1 MPEGPNLNLDG
12 GSSRHPNLE
21 LARRFAGKPVLVTG
35 GAGFIGSH
43 LCRTLVAG
51 GAEVR
56 VLDDLSTGN
65 RAALPPVVQ
74 FIEGDVADESAVR
87 RAAAGC
93 THLFHLAALVS
104 VPLSIEQP
112 DLCFRT
118 NMTGT
123 EVLLRVAVREGVQ
136 SVVHAS
142 SASVYGPRPM
152 LPSSEDDA
160 IDCASP
166 YAATKA
172 AGESLIQAFARAY
185 GLHATSLR
193 LFNVFGPGQ
202 DPKGAYSA
210 AISAFVAA
218 ARERRAATVYGDG
231 TQTRDFVPIAEVVQA
246 FLRAAD
252 AGPRAAGEV
261 FNVGLGERVTL
272 LEVIEIIGRAAGF
285 AQRPAFAPRRA
296 GDVDHSWADLTKI
309 RKVLGYAPTTRLEPA
324 LESFVRHEC
333 GLAAL
338 GERRA

>member
-1 MPEGPNLNLDG
+1 MPACPNLD
-12 GSSRHPNLE
+12 
-21 LARRFAGKPVLVTG
+21 LARNFAGKPVLVTG
-35 GAGFIGSH
+35 GAGFIGGH
-43 LCRTLVAG
+43 LCRTLVGG

-56 VLDDLSTGN
+56 VLDDFSSG
-65 RAALPPVVQ
+65 RRGALPATVEVV
-74 FIEGDVADESAVR
+74 EGDVADQCAVR
-87 RAAAGC
+87 KAAAGC
-93 THLFHLAALVS
+93 THIFHLAALVS

-112 DLCFRT
+112 ELCFRT

-123 EVLLRVAVREGVQ
+123 EVVLRVAVREGVQ

-210 AISAFVAA
+210 AISAFVDA
-218 ARERRAATVYGDG
+218 ARARRAPTVYGEG
-231 TQTRDFVPIAEVVQA
+231 TQTRDFVPISEVVQA

-252 AGPRAAGEV
+252 AGPRASGEV
-261 FNVGLGERVTL
+261 FNVGLGERVTI
-272 LEVIEIIGRAAGF
+272 LEVIEMIGAAAGF
-285 AQRPAFAPRRA
+285 TTPPHFAPRRA

-309 RKVLGYAPTTRLEPA
+309 RRVLGYEPTTALAPA
-324 LESFVRHEC
+324 LGAFVRGEC
-333 GLAAL
+333 DAS
-338 GERRA
+338 RVR

>member
-1 MPEGPNLNLDG
+1 MSACPNHD
-12 GSSRHPNLE
+12 
-21 LARRFAGKPVLVTG
+21 LARAFAGNPVLVTG
-35 GAGFIGSH
+35 GAGFIGMH
-43 LCRTLVAG
+43 LCRTLAAG

-56 VLDDLSTGN
+56 VLDDLSSGR
-65 RAALPPVVQ
+65 RAGLPDAVR
-74 FIEGDVADESAVR
+74 FIEGDVADERTVR
-87 RAAAGC
+87 KAAAGC
-93 THLFHLAALVS
+93 THIFHLAALVS

-112 DLCFRT
+112 ELCFRT

-123 EVLLRVAVREGVQ
+123 EVVLRVAVREGVQ
-136 SVVHAS
+136 GVVHAS

-185 GLHATSLR
+185 GLQATSLR
-193 LFNVFGPGQ
+193 LFNVFGAGQ

-210 AISAFVAA
+210 AISAFVDA
-218 ARERRAATVYGDG
+218 ARARRAPVVYGDG

-261 FNVGLGERVTL
+261 FNVGLGERVTI
-272 LEVIEIIGRAAGF
+272 LEVIERIGEAAGF
-285 AQRPAFAPRRA
+285 KVAPQFAPRRA
-296 GDVDHSWADLTKI
+296 GDVDHSWADLGKI
-309 RKVLGYAPTTRLEPA
+309 RSVLGYAPTTALAPA
-324 LESFVRHEC
+324 LASFVRGEC
-333 GLAAL
+333 AATV
-338 GERRA
+338 RA

>member
-1 MPEGPNLNLDG
+1 MASPTTC
-12 GSSRHPNLE
+12 PNLE
-21 LARRFAGKPVLVTG
+21 IARLFAGKPVLVTG

-43 LCRTLVAG
+43 LCRTLVSG

-56 VLDDLSTGN
+56 VLDDLSSG
-65 RAALPPVVQ
+65 RRGALPTTVQ
-74 FIEGDVADESAVR
+74 FVEGDVADECAVR
-87 RAAAGC
+87 KAAAGC
-93 THLFHLAALVS
+93 THIFHLAALVS

-112 DLCFRT
+112 DLCFRS

-123 EVLLRVAVREGVQ
+123 EVVLRVAVREGVQ

-152 LPSSEDDA
+152 LPSGEDDA
-160 IDCASP
+160 ICCASP

-210 AISAFVAA
+210 AISAFVDA
-218 ARERRAATVYGDG
+218 ARARRAPTVFGDG
-231 TQTRDFVPIAEVVQA
+231 TQTRDFVPVAEVVQA

-261 FNVGLGERVTL
+261 FNVGLGERVTI
-272 LEVIEIIGRAAGF
+272 LEVIEMIGQAAGCTLEP
-285 AQRPAFAPRRA
+285 QFAPRRA
-296 GDVDHSWADLTKI
+296 GDVDHSWADLAKI
-309 RKVLGYAPTTRLEPA
+309 RRVLGFEPRTTLAPA
-324 LESFVRHEC
+324 IAAFVRGEC
-333 GLAAL
+333 AATV
-338 GERRA
+338 RA